1 MRQHWALSPWVR
13 GVILLLLAVGALA
26 FVLARSPTDQ
36 PAPPS
41 VEEVLGRWRE
51 VVGSPGDDGIR
62 TFVARSLSTSYFV
75 GDERAGMPSN
85 TFEYTVWFQAP
96 ARQRTQWTSVFLTR
110 SPGGEEPPVTSET
123 LVWDGTDH
131 WSHWRD
137 DEGWEGVTVR
147 RQQPGESILYGP
159 VVHTEVITSRCRV
172 ATVTG
177 EEAIDGRD
185 AWILELSR
193 PHCGAPFPGHDG
205 RAVAW
210 IDKATG
216 FVLRAR
222 QYSASGRLGGTTDI
236 TLVEINGV
244 IEPAL
249 FRFEVA
255 DGVTIHDRRDASTAW
270 GPPDWVARPM
280 PVSLSQA
287 SREATFDII
296 LPTALPAGFERESIE
311 HYWKSETARASRSHA
326 DWVRLRYASPTGD
339 WLIIEQGFG
348 GYLTDFAGADLVGIP
363 RGTARVGAADAQWVD
378 GLPITGWE
386 PGVLMMLSIES
397 NQVSGGWA
405 IGLDSGRLF
414 ERPFSVLLASNR
426 LTLHQLIEVAESL
439 R

>member
-1 MRQHWALSPWVR
+1 MSQHWPLSPWVR
-13 GVILLLLAVGALA
+13 GATLLMLAVGALA
-26 FVLARSPTDQ
+26 LVLARGPTEEPV
-36 PAPPS
+36 PAS

-51 VVGSPGDDGIR
+51 VVGSPGDGGIH
-62 TFVARSLSTSYFV
+62 TFVARSFTTGYFV
-75 GDERAGMPSN
+75 GDERAGMPSR
-85 TFEYTVWFQAP
+85 TFEYTTWFQAP
-96 ARQRTQWTSVFLTR
+96 DRQRTQWTSVFLTR

-193 PHCGAPFPGHDG
+193 QHCGAPFAGHDG

-216 FVLRAR
+216 LVLRIR
-222 QYSASGRLGGTTDI
+222 GYSASGRLATQTEI

-244 IEPAL
+244 IDPAL

-255 DGVTIHDRRDASTAW
+255 DGVTIDDRRETSTVW

-287 SREATFDII
+287 SLEATFDIM
-296 LPTALPAGFERESIE
+296 LPTALPVGFERESIE
-311 HYWKSETARASRSHA
+311 HYWENEIARQSRSHA

-339 WLIIEQGFG
+339 WLVIEQGFG
-348 GYLTDFAGADLVGIP
+348 GHLVRIAGAHLVGIP
-363 RGTARVGAADAQWVD
+363 RGTARVGDTDAQWVD
-378 GLPITGWE
+378 GLPLPGWE

-397 NQVSGGWA
+397 SHVGGGWA
-405 IGLDSGRLF
+405 IGLDGGRLF
-414 ERPFSVLLASNR
+414 ESPFSVLLASNR

>member
-222 QYSASGRLGGTTDI
+222 QYSASGAVGRH
-236 TLVEINGV
+236 NRHH
-244 IEPAL
+244 A
-249 FRFEVA
+249 RRNQWS
-255 DGVTIHDRRDASTAW
+255 DRT
-270 GPPDWVARPM
+270 G
-280 PVSLSQA
+280 SLSIR
-287 SREATFDII
+287 SRRRCHH
-296 LPTALPAGFERESIE
+296 PRPERRI
-311 HYWKSETARASRSHA
+311 
-326 DWVRLRYASPTGD
+326 D
-339 WLIIEQGFG
+339 
-348 GYLTDFAGADLVGIP
+348 
-363 RGTARVGAADAQWVD
+363 RVGATRLGRPPDARF
-378 GLPITGWE
+378 
-386 PGVLMMLSIES
+386 
-397 NQVSGGWA
+397 A
-405 IGLDSGRLF
+405 
-414 ERPFSVLLASNR
+414 LASKPG
-426 LTLHQLIEVAESL
+426 SDL
-439 R
+439 RHHIADGPAGWVRT